1 MPLQIVV
8 IPRKSSRL
16 HGGPA
21 GAAGGAIA
29 TMVVVPA
36 VADVGGGAAGTGA
49 GGIDAHPTTKGK
61 ANANASPARIISFS
75 RELHMNMAERTL

>member
-1 MPLQIVV
+1 MPLPIAV

-36 VADVGGGAAGTGA
+36 VAEVGGGAGAEGA
-49 GGIDAHPTTKGK
+49 GGIDAHPTIRGK
-61 ANANASPARIISFS
+61 ANAIASPA
-75 RELHMNMAERTL
+75 